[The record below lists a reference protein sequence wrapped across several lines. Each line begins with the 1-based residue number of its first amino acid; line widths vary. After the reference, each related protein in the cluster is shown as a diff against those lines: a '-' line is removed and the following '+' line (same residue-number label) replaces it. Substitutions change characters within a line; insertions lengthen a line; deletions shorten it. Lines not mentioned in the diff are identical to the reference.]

1 MKTKVDLKQ
10 VFNDPEAL
18 LFQKATVDLSGSSA
32 VALAPE
38 YDLPVTVD
46 TLQITQDDPT
56 VNHHKVIGLAGDW
69 TSSASIGDTSIQF
82 TVPTNHSDVLKLAYG
97 DDAVKA
103 ITATVT
109 GTTTIDG
116 SWAGNSLDLKQHK
129 VTGTFVLVD
138 AEKKNLF
145 IVTNTALYAKILY
158 DNPGTAPF
166 AVQFSGTIESAGT
179 PSMAWLTKTAAG
191 G

>member
-1 MKTKVDLKQ
+1 MKTKVDLKH
-10 VFNDPEAL
+10 VFNDPGAL
-18 LFQKATVDLSGSSA
+18 LFQKATVDLSSSSA

-46 TLQITQDDPT
+46 TLQITQEDPT
-56 VNHHKVIGLAGDW
+56 VNHYKIIGLAGDW
-69 TSSASIGDTSIQF
+69 TSSSTVGDTTIQF
-82 TVPTNHSDVLKLAYG
+82 TVPTNHTDVLKLAYG
-97 DDAVKA
+97 EDAVKA

-116 SWAGNSLDLKQHK
+116 SWKGNSLNLKKHK

-138 AEKKNLF
+138 AEEKNLF
-145 IVTNTALYAKILY
+145 VVTNTALYAKVLY
-158 DNPGTAPF
+158 DNPGTTPF
-166 AVQFSGTIESAGT
+166 AVQFSGTLEGAGT